1 MSLSTK
7 HLYEFGSFRLDT
19 REHLLLRNGE
29 RVKLEGKVFETLV
42 VLVRNSGHVVH
53 KDEFMNQVW
62 PDTIVE
68 ENNLEKSISVLRKVL
83 GEGGPDSKYIETVR
97 GLGYRFAADV
107 RELDDVSTLVRH
119 ESRTSVTIEDEEID
133 LAGNGTTAE
142 DQALTIAPH
151 LDSQALAN
159 ARSFVPAS
167 STSRWWANPKVIA
180 ALGSLA
186 VLVAAGYFFLPSKS
200 KQPETVASI
209 KSIAVL
215 PFKPLS
221 ADSSDEYLGLGLTD
235 ALITR
240 LGSINQ
246 ITVPPTSAVRKYAA
260 QDQDPVVVGRDLRVE
275 SVLDGSIQRV
285 GDRFRLT
292 VQLVRVV
299 DGRHLWTGQF
309 DEKFTDILTVEDQV
323 SARVAE
329 ALALKLSGDEQ
340 QRLTKR
346 YTENSEAYQL
356 YLKGRYYW
364 NKRSPEG
371 LNKGIECFNQAIAL
385 DPNYALAYA
394 GLADCHNMLGDYA
407 LLLPNQTFLKGLAA
421 ASKALELDETLAE
434 AHASLALAKLY
445 YEWDFPA
452 AEKEFQRALQ
462 LNPNY
467 ATGHQWYG
475 EYFMMMGRFDESL
488 AEMRRAQELDPLS
501 LIINTAVGYALWN
514 ARRYDEA
521 IDQLRKTLE
530 LDANFLPAIA
540 FLDMAYERKG
550 KEQEFIATYEKE
562 MILSGYS
569 QAEAAAFREVYA
581 KSGMRGFW
589 LKILQWL
596 KGEQV
601 KRPYLAPIHMALAY
615 VFLGE
620 KDQAFAW
627 LEKAYAERS
636 GWMVHLKVDPRFDS
650 LRSDPRFAD
659 LVRRVGLPQ

>member
-1 MSLSTK
+1 MSVSNK

-42 VLVRNSGHVVH
+42 VLVQHSGRLVS
-53 KDEFMNQVW
+53 KNELMNHVW
-62 PDTIVE
+62 PDAIVE

-83 GEGGPDSKYIETVR
+83 GKIGSNSNYIETVR
-97 GLGYRFAADV
+97 GLGYRFISDV
-107 RELDDVSTLVRH
+107 REFDEDVSTLVRH
-119 ESRTSVTIEDEEID
+119 ESRTRVIVEDEEIE
-133 LAGNGTTAE
+133 LAGMGNLSD
-142 DQALTIAPH
+142 DQPLTSAPY
-151 LDSQALAN
+151 LNTQALAN
-159 ARSFVPAS
+159 AGIFLPAS
-167 STSRWWANPKVIA
+167 ATRRWWANPRVIVP
-180 ALGSLA
+180 LGLLTVLGA
-186 VLVAAGYFFLPSKS
+186 VGYFFLRSTS
-200 KQPETVASI
+200 KQPETVATV

-215 PFKPLS
+215 PFKPLG
-221 ADSSDEYLGLGLTD
+221 ADASDEYLGLGLTD

-240 LGSINQ
+240 LGGISQ
-246 ITVPPTSAVRKYAA
+246 ITVPPTSTVKKYAS
-260 QDQDPVVVGRDLRVE
+260 QEQDPVIVGRDLSVE
-275 SVLDGSIQRV
+275 SVLEGSIQRV
-285 GDRFRLT
+285 DDRFRLT
-292 VQLVRVV
+292 VQLVRVA
-299 DGRHLWTGQF
+299 DGRQLWTDKF
-309 DEKFTDILTVEDQV
+309 DEKRV

-329 ALALKLSGDEQ
+329 ALALKLNGDEK

-407 LLLPNQTFLKGLAA
+407 LMLPNQTFLKGMGA

-445 YEWDFPA
+445 YEWDFPG
-452 AEKEFQRALQ
+452 AEKQFQRALH

-467 ATGHQWYG
+467 ATAHQWYG
-475 EYFMMMGRFDESL
+475 EYLMLMGRADESL

-530 LDANFLPAIA
+530 LDANFLPAVA

-550 KEQEFIATYEKE
+550 MDQEFIASYQKE

-569 QAEAAAFREVYA
+569 PAEAAAFREIYF
-581 KSGMRGFW
+581 KSGMHGFW
-589 LKILQWL
+589 LKILAWL
-596 KGEQV
+596 KQEQV
-601 KRPYLAPIHMALAY
+601 KRKYLAPIHMALGY
-615 VFLGE
+615 VFLGQ

>member
-1 MSLSTK
+1 MSVSTK
-7 HLYEFGSFRLDT
+7 HLYEFGYFRLDT
-19 REHLLLRNGE
+19 RERLLLRNGE
-29 RVKLEGKVFETLV
+29 RVRLEGKVFETLV
-42 VLVRNSGHVVH
+42 VLVKNSGRLVH
-53 KDEFMNQVW
+53 KDELMSQVW
-62 PDTIVE
+62 PDAIVE
-68 ENNLEKSISVLRKVL
+68 ENNLEKSISVLRKAL
-83 GEGGPDSKYIETVR
+83 GNGSDSGYVETVR
-97 GLGYRFAADV
+97 GLGYRFAAEV
-107 RELDDVSTLVRH
+107 RALDEEVSTLVRH
-119 ESRTSVTIEDEEID
+119 ESRTSLTIEDEEVD
-133 LAGNGTTAE
+133 LDPNGSLSE
-142 DQALTIAPH
+142 DRALSSAPY
-151 LDSQALAN
+151 LRLQTLVNVES
-159 ARSFVPAS
+159 VAS
-167 STSRWWANPKVIA
+167 ASPTRRWWANPKVIV
-180 ALGSLA
+180 ALSVITVLA
-186 VLVAAGYFFLPSKS
+186 AAGYFFFPRKS

-221 ADSSDEYLGLGLTD
+221 ADSGDEYLGLGLTD

-246 ITVPPTSAVRKYAA
+246 IIVRPTSAVKKYTTQA
-260 QDQDPVVVGRDLRVE
+260 QDLPAVGRDLRVE
-275 SVLDGSIQRV
+275 SVLDGSIQKI

-292 VQLVRVV
+292 VQLVRVA
-299 DGRHLWTGQF
+299 DGKHLWTDKF
-309 DEKFTDILTVEDQV
+309 DEKFTDILTVEDLV

-329 ALALKLSGDEQ
+329 ALALKLSGDEK
-340 QRLTKR
+340 QRLTRR
-346 YTENSEAYQL
+346 YTENNEAYQL

-371 LNKGIECFNQAIAL
+371 LKKGIECFNQAIAL

-407 LLLPNQTFLKGLAA
+407 LMLPNQTFLKALTAA
-421 ASKALELDETLAE
+421 TKALELDDKLAE

-445 YEWDFPA
+445 YEWDFPG
-452 AEKEFQRALQ
+452 AEKEFQRALE

-475 EYFMMMGRFDESL
+475 EYFMMMGRYDESL
-488 AEMRRAQELDPLS
+488 AEMKRALELDPLS

-521 IDQLRKTLE
+521 IDELQKTLE
-530 LDANFLPAIA
+530 LDPKFLPAIA

-569 QAEAAAFREVYA
+569 QSEAAAFKEVYA
-581 KSGMRGFW
+581 KSGIRGFW
-589 LKILQWL
+589 LKSLQWL

-601 KRPYLAPIHMALAY
+601 KRSYLAPIHMALAY

-620 KDQAFAW
+620 KDQAFEW

-659 LVRRVGLPQ
+659 LVRRVGFPQ